1 VVYRTD
7 APDPGPRRRHQ
18 GAPSAQCVPARR
30 PGCSPPQWRCVPDR
44 VPYRCTRPDTPIRT
58 PGQEHQRPG
67 HRDRRIREPFRRPQ
81 SPHFPLQMPG
91 EGKRSSTGR
100 SPPLT
105 PSKSGWRSVITSRWW
120 RYSSHVIARR
130 LRFWSWFPGDQ
141 HGDIV
146 RDDPEGLLSA
156 FEDTR
161 AQVSRVEQV
170 TWDEDGVDLVF
181 IDALLQCLP
190 EREEHVALSFLTLY
204 CR

>member
-1 VVYRTD
+1 
-7 APDPGPRRRHQ
+7 
-18 GAPSAQCVPARR
+18 
-30 PGCSPPQWRCVPDR
+30 
-44 VPYRCTRPDTPIRT
+44 
-58 PGQEHQRPG
+58 
-67 HRDRRIREPFRRPQ
+67 
-81 SPHFPLQMPG
+81 
-91 EGKRSSTGR
+91 
-100 SPPLT
+100 
-105 PSKSGWRSVITSRWW
+105 
-120 RYSSHVIARR
+120 
-130 LRFWSWFPGDQ
+130 LRFWSWFPGETN
-141 HGDIV
+141 GDIV